1 MQCPLCQADNPP
13 SADHCTKC
21 STPLPLADMTMPPHG
36 ETLGGTLGGTMG
48 GGTQAWSVAVTPRP
62 SSEAAAKGQLEPGFI
77 LAERFEILALLG
89 QGGMGAVYK
98 ARDNELER
106 LVAIKLIRPELASHP
121 EILRRFKQELILAR
135 EVTHRNVIRIFDLGQ
150 AQGIKFITME
160 FVEGRD
166 LRGIIHENGK
176 LTVDEAVPI
185 ILQIAAA
192 LDAAHT
198 AGVVHRDLKPQNV
211 MSDKDGRVY
220 VMDFGIARSLE
231 SQGMTQTG
239 ALMGTPEY
247 MSPEQAKGEKVDARS
262 DLFALG
268 IIFYEALTGISPFKA
283 ETAMA
288 MMFKRTQEKATP
300 LVQLDIGVPGVI
312 SDIVAKCLEI
322 KPAERYQT
330 AREVINDLEAFTGGA
345 QRGTIIAPSRR
356 ISDTPAYQKW
366 LVIGGIVVVLGAGGW
381 FIHDRVVLRPGG
393 SSAGPVQPISLA
405 ILPFRNTSNDASI
418 DWVGSSVANILST
431 DVGQS
436 SQLHTVSSD
445 RLFQILKDLH
455 LPANTDF
462 DPDTLRRIAENSN
475 ADILVY
481 GRYAKYGD
489 QIRIDGTLQ
498 DRKHDRTVPLR
509 IDVPSEKDF
518 PKTMD
523 QFADLIRTNLSM
535 SSDVLKE
542 LKASSFQPTS
552 ESVAA
557 LREYNQSLQL
567 IREGKNLDAIK
578 GFQGAIKEDPQ
589 FALAFSRLAEIDLE
603 LGYDSDAERNS
614 RRAMELSDQL
624 PKAEKYL
631 IQANHWRVMKDPKKA
646 IEAYENLA
654 KTFPQ
659 DSDVLYSLGS
669 LYVDQGDYVKAQKAF
684 QDILKS
690 DPKNIK
696 ALWQLGTVA
705 FLQDNPQGALTPLNQ
720 GLSYAVEYDNQEQ
733 KALILQALGISYR
746 HMNKPDE
753 AMKNFDDSMA
763 ISRKLGL
770 KRLLANS
777 LSETAQI
784 QIATGKPD
792 AAMASYNQALQIL
805 KEIGIKKDYGDILI
819 NRGVLYENRGDLDKA
834 LQDYK
839 DALQIERDANDENY
853 MAVCL
858 SNIGYVYFAKGDTDN
873 SLIYYQQSL
882 ALREKLNQP
891 VYLTET
897 LSSLGDVYSSMG
909 DYDKALEVLL
919 RAQDVSRKANDAR
932 AAAGVS
938 MLVGNVLTYEGR
950 VGAAASAMQ
959 DSVNGYRSANIQN
972 IDMVEALNALARAFA
987 LAGRASESGK
997 PLDEA
1002 RNLAKDIK
1010 SDSVNSEL
1018 FNTQGDVAYYG
1029 GDWKSARGLYEQ
1041 AASAAARVKDRDK
1054 GTIARLNL
1062 ARTSI
1067 AEGKPSVADL
1077 KAAIQ
1082 QAESARLTYYAM
1094 RGSVDL
1100 AEATIK
1106 TKEYVQARQMLENDL
1121 TRSEKLGARIE
1132 TARIHFLMGE
1142 AIRLGGDPRGATTQY
1157 GQVMRA
1163 LDDLKKEAGSEHL
1176 LERADL
1182 KAIYAEAS
1190 KQFSSGGA

>member
-21 STPLPLADMTMPPHG
+21 STPLPLADVTMPPPG
-36 ETLGGTLGGTMG
+36 ETLGGTLGGTM

-62 SSEAAAKGQLEPGFI
+62 SSEAAAKGQLEAGFL

-98 ARDNELER
+98 ARDTELER

-166 LRGIIHENGK
+166 LRGLIHEKGK

-268 IIFYEALTGISPFKA
+268 IIFYECLTGVSPFKA

-300 LVQLDIGVPGVI
+300 LVQLEPSTPGVI

-322 KPAERYQT
+322 KPTERYQT
-330 AREVINDLEAFTGGA
+330 AREVINDLEAYTGGA

-356 ISDTPAYQKW
+356 IKDTPAYQKW
-366 LVIGGIVVVLGAGGW
+366 VVIGGIVVVLAAGGW

-393 SSAGPVQPISLA
+393 SSAGPIQPVSLA
-405 ILPFRNTSNDASI
+405 ILPFRNTSNDPSI
-418 DWVGSSVANILST
+418 DWVGNSVANILST

-436 SQLHTVSSD
+436 AYLHTVSSD

-455 LPANTDF
+455 IPANADF

-481 GRYAKYGD
+481 GRYAKFGD

-498 DRKHDRTVPLR
+498 DRKHDRSVPLH
-509 IDVPSEKDF
+509 IEVPSEKDF
-518 PKTMD
+518 PKSMD
-523 QFADLIRTNLSM
+523 QFAEMVRGNLSV

-557 LREYNQSLQL
+557 LRDYNQSLQL
-567 IREGKNLDAIK
+567 TREGKNLDAIK
-578 GFQGAIKEDPQ
+578 GLQGAIKEDPQ

-603 LGYDSDAERNS
+603 LGYDADAERNS

-659 DSDVLYSLGS
+659 DTDVLYALGS
-669 LYVDQGDYVKAQKAF
+669 LYVDQGDYAKAQTAF

-690 DPKNIK
+690 DPKNIR

-720 GLSYAVEYDNQEQ
+720 GLSYAVQYDNQEQ

-746 HMNKPDE
+746 HMNKPEE
-753 AMKNFDDSMA
+753 ALKNFQDSME

-784 QIATGKPD
+784 QITMGKPD

-805 KEIGIKKDYGDILI
+805 KDIGIKKDYGDILI
-819 NRGVLYENRGDLDKA
+819 NRGVLYESRSDLDKA

-858 SNIGYVYFAKGDTDN
+858 SNIGYVYFAKGDLDN

-891 VYLTET
+891 VYLSET
-897 LSSLGDVYSSMG
+897 LSALGDVYTSMG
-909 DYDKALEVLL
+909 DYDKALQVLL

-938 MLVGNVLTYEGR
+938 VLVGNVLNYEGR
-950 VGAAASAMQ
+950 FGAAVSAMQ
-959 DSVNGYRSANIQN
+959 DSVNGYRSANNQS
-972 IDMVEALNALARAFA
+972 IDMVDALNGLGGAFA
-987 LAGRASESGK
+987 LAGRPAESAK

-1002 RNLAKDIK
+1002 RNLAKDLK
-1010 SDSVNSEL
+1010 SDSANSEL
-1018 FNTQGDVAYYG
+1018 SNTQGDVAYYS
-1029 GDWKSARGLYEQ
+1029 GDFKAARGFYEQ
-1041 AASAAARVKDRDK
+1041 AAAAAAHGKDRDK
-1054 GTIARLNL
+1054 AAIARLNL
-1062 ARTSI
+1062 GRVSV
-1067 AEGKPSVADL
+1067 AEGKPAAADL
-1077 KAAIQ
+1077 KAAVQ
-1082 QAESARLTYYAM
+1082 QADSQHLTYYAL

-1106 TKEYVQARQMLENDL
+1106 SKEYAQARQMLENDQ
-1121 TRSEKLGARIE
+1121 TRSEKLGTRIE
-1132 TARIHFLMGE
+1132 TARIHFLLGE
-1142 AIRLGGDPRGATTQY
+1142 AIRLGGDPRAATGQY
-1157 GQVMRA
+1157 GQAMRA
-1163 LDDLKKEAGSEHL
+1163 LDDLKKEAGAEHL
-1176 LERADL
+1176 LDRADL

>member
-1 MQCPLCQADNPP
+1 
-13 SADHCTKC
+13 
-21 STPLPLADMTMPPHG
+21 MPPHG
-36 ETLGGTLGGTMG
+36 ETLGGTMGGTM

-62 SSEAAAKGQLEPGFI
+62 SSEAAAKGQLEAGFL

-166 LRGIIHENGK
+166 LRGLIHENGK

-300 LVQLDIGVPGVI
+300 LVQLDLGVPGVI

-356 ISDTPAYQKW
+356 ISDTPSYQKW

-393 SSAGPVQPISLA
+393 SSAGPVQPVSLA
-405 ILPFRNTSNDASI
+405 ILPFRNSSNDPSI
-418 DWVGSSVANILST
+418 DWVGSSLANILST

-436 SQLHTVSSD
+436 AQLHTVSSD

-455 LPANTDF
+455 LSANADF

-518 PKTMD
+518 PKKMD
-523 QFADLIRTNLSM
+523 EFAELIRTNLSM

-578 GFQGAIKEDPQ
+578 GLQGAIKEDPQ

-659 DSDVLYSLGS
+659 DSEVLYALGS
-669 LYVDQGDYVKAQKAF
+669 QYVDQGDYAKAQTEF

-705 FLQDNPQGALTPLNQ
+705 FLQDNPQGALVPLNQ
-720 GLSYAVEYDNQEQ
+720 GLGFAVQYDNEEQ
-733 KALILQALGISYR
+733 KALILQALGVTYR

-753 AMKNFDDSMA
+753 AMKNIEESMA

-784 QIATGKPD
+784 QIAMAKPD

-805 KEIGIKKDYGDILI
+805 KEIGIKKDYGDILL

-853 MAVCL
+853 MALCL
-858 SNIGYVYFAKGDTDN
+858 SNIGYIYFAKGDTDN

-897 LSSLGDVYSSMG
+897 LSSLGDVYTSMG
-909 DYDKALEVLL
+909 DYDKALQMLL
-919 RAQDVSRKANDAR
+919 RAQDISRKANDAR
-932 AAAGVS
+932 TAAVVS

-950 VGAAASAMQ
+950 VGAAVNAMQ
-959 DSVNGYRSANIQN
+959 ESVNGYRTANNQSIE
-972 IDMVEALNALARAFA
+972 IVDALNGLAGSLA
-987 LAGRASESGK
+987 LAGRPSESGK

-1010 SDSVNSEL
+1010 SDSANAEL
-1018 FNTQGDVAYYG
+1018 FNTQGDVAYYS
-1029 GDWKSARGLYEQ
+1029 GDWKAARGFYEQ
-1041 AASAAARVKDRDK
+1041 AASAAGRAKDRDK

-1062 ARTSI
+1062 GRVSV
-1067 AEGKPSVADL
+1067 AEGKSAASDL
-1077 KAAIQ
+1077 KAAVQ
-1082 QAESARLTYYAM
+1082 QADSAHLTYYAM

-1106 TKEYVQARQMLENDL
+1106 AKDYAQARQMLENDL
-1121 TRSEKLGARIE
+1121 TRSERLGARIE
-1132 TARIHFLMGE
+1132 TARIHFLLGE
-1142 AIRLGGDPRGATTQY
+1142 AIRLGGDPRGATSQY
-1157 GQVMRA
+1157 GQAMRA

-1182 KAIYAEAS
+1182 KAIYGEAS

>member
-21 STPLPLADMTMPPHG
+21 STPLPLADVTMPPHG
-36 ETLGGTLGGTMG
+36 ETLGGTLGGTM

-62 SSEAAAKGQLEPGFI
+62 SSEAAAKGQLEPGFL

-98 ARDNELER
+98 ARDTELER

-166 LRGIIHENGK
+166 LRGLIHEKGK

-185 ILQIAAA
+185 ILQISAA

-300 LVQLDIGVPGVI
+300 LVQLDLGVPGVI

-322 KPAERYQT
+322 KPADRYQT

-381 FIHDRVVLRPGG
+381 FIHDRVVIRPGG
-393 SSAGPVQPISLA
+393 SSAGPVQPVSLA
-405 ILPFRNTSNDASI
+405 ILPFKNTSNDPSI
-418 DWVGSSVANILST
+418 DWVGNSVANILST

-436 SQLHTVSSD
+436 AYLHTVSSD

-455 LPANTDF
+455 IPANADL
-462 DPDTLRRIAENSN
+462 DPDMLRRIAENSN
-475 ADILVY
+475 ADILVW
-481 GRYAKYGD
+481 GRYAKFGD

-523 QFADLIRTNLSM
+523 QFAELVRSNLSV

-557 LREYNQSLQL
+557 LRDYNQSLQL
-567 IREGKNLDAIK
+567 IREGKNLDAVK
-578 GFQGAIKEDPQ
+578 GLQGAIKEDPQ

-659 DSDVLYSLGS
+659 DTDVMYALGS
-669 LYVDQGDYVKAQKAF
+669 LYLDQGDYAKAQSAF
-684 QDILKS
+684 QDILKA

-720 GLSYAVEYDNQEQ
+720 GLSYAVQYDNQEQ

-746 HMNKPDE
+746 QMNKPEE
-753 AMKNFDDSMA
+753 AMKNFQDSME

-777 LSETAQI
+777 LSEVAQV
-784 QIATGKPD
+784 QITMGK
-792 AAMASYNQALQIL
+792 AEVAMASYNQALQIL

-819 NRGVLYENRGDLDKA
+819 NRGVLYESRGDLDKA

-853 MAVCL
+853 MGVCL
-858 SNIGYVYFAKGDTDN
+858 ANIGYIYFAKGDLDN

-882 ALREKLNQP
+882 ALRQKLNQP
-891 VYLTET
+891 VILSDT
-897 LSSLGDVYSSMG
+897 LSALGDVYTSMG
-909 DYDKALEVLL
+909 DYDKALQVLL
-919 RAQDVSRKANDAR
+919 QAQDVSRKANNAR
-932 AAAGVS
+932 AAAGVTV
-938 MLVGNVLTYEGR
+938 LVGNVLNYEGR
-950 VGAAASAMQ
+950 VGAAVSAMQ
-959 DSVNGYRSANIQN
+959 DSVNGYRSANNQS
-972 IDMVEALNALARAFA
+972 IDMVEALNGLAGSLA
-987 LAGRASESGK
+987 LAGRSGESGK

-1002 RNLAKDIK
+1002 RNMAKDLK
-1010 SDSVNSEL
+1010 NDSANSEL
-1018 FNTQGDVAYYG
+1018 LNTQGDIAYYG
-1029 GDWKSARGLYEQ
+1029 GDLKAARGFYEQ
-1041 AASAAARVKDRDK
+1041 AATAAARAKDRDK
-1054 GTIARLNL
+1054 ATLARLNL
-1062 ARTSI
+1062 ARVTV
-1067 AEGKPSVADL
+1067 AEGKPAASDL

-1082 QAESARLTYYAM
+1082 QADSQHLTYYAL

-1106 TKEYVQARQMLENDL
+1106 SKDYAQARQMLENDQ
-1121 TRSEKLGARIE
+1121 TRSEKLGTRIE
-1132 TARIHFLMGE
+1132 TARIHFLLGE
-1142 AIRLGGDPRGATTQY
+1142 AIRLGGDPRAATSQY
-1157 GQVMRA
+1157 GQAMRA

-1176 LERADL
+1176 LDRADL

>member
-21 STPLPLADMTMPPHG
+21 STPLPLADMTMPPPG
-36 ETLGGTLGGTMG
+36 ETLGGTLGGTM

-62 SSEAAAKGQLEPGFI
+62 SSEAAAKGQLEPGFL

-98 ARDNELER
+98 ARDTELER

-166 LRGIIHENGK
+166 LRGLIHEKGK

-300 LVQLDIGVPGVI
+300 LVQLDLGVPGVI

-366 LVIGGIVVVLGAGGW
+366 LVIGGIVVVLAAGGY
-381 FIHDRVVLRPGG
+381 FIHDRVVIRPGG
-393 SSAGPVQPISLA
+393 SSAEPVQTVSLA
-405 ILPFRNTSNDASI
+405 ILPFRNTSNDPSI
-418 DWVGSSVANILST
+418 DWVGNSVANILST

-436 SQLHTVSSD
+436 AHLHTVSSD
-445 RLFQILKDLH
+445 RVFQILKDLH
-455 LPANTDF
+455 IPANANF
-462 DPDTLRRIAENSN
+462 DSDTVRRIAENSN
-475 ADILVY
+475 ADILVW
-481 GRYAKYGD
+481 GRYAKFGD

-523 QFADLIRTNLSM
+523 QFAELVRTNLSV

-557 LREYNQSLQL
+557 LRDYNQSLQL

-578 GFQGAIKEDPQ
+578 GLQGAIKEDPQ

-603 LGYDSDAERNS
+603 LGYDADAERNS

-659 DSDVLYSLGS
+659 DTDVMYALGGLYE
-669 LYVDQGDYVKAQKAF
+669 DQGDYAKAQEQF
-684 QDILKS
+684 QNILKS
-690 DPKNIK
+690 DPNNIK

-705 FLQDNPQGALTPLNQ
+705 FQQDNPQAALKPLNE
-720 GLSYAVEYDNQEQ
+720 GLSQAVQYDNQEQ
-733 KALILQALGISYR
+733 KALILQALGICYR
-746 HMNKPDE
+746 QLNKPDQ
-753 AMKNFDDSMA
+753 AMKSFQDSMD

-777 LSETAQI
+777 FSEMAQI
-784 QIATGKPD
+784 QITMGKPD
-792 AAMASYNQALQIL
+792 VAMTSYNQALQLL

-819 NRGVLYENRGDLDKA
+819 NRGVLYESRGDLDKA

-853 MAVCL
+853 MGVCL
-858 SNIGYVYFAKGDTDN
+858 ANIGYIYFAKGDLDN

-882 ALREKLNQP
+882 ALRQKLNQP
-891 VYLTET
+891 VILTDT
-897 LSSLGDVYSSMG
+897 LSALGDVYTSMG
-909 DYDKALEVLL
+909 DYDKALQVLL
-919 RAQDVSRKANDAR
+919 QAQDVSRKANNAR
-932 AAAGVS
+932 AAAGVTV
-938 MLVGNVLTYEGR
+938 LVGNVLNYEGR
-950 VGAAASAMQ
+950 VGAALSAMQ
-959 DSVNGYRSANIQN
+959 DSVSGYRSANNQS
-972 IDMVEALNALARAFA
+972 IDMVEALNGLAGAFA
-987 LAGRASESGK
+987 FAGRPGESSK
-997 PLDEA
+997 PLEEA
-1002 RNLAKDIK
+1002 RNLAKDLK
-1010 SDSVNSEL
+1010 NDSANSEL
-1018 FNTQGDVAYYG
+1018 LNTQGDVAYYG
-1029 GDWKSARGLYEQ
+1029 GDWKAARGFYEQ
-1041 AASAAARVKDRDK
+1041 AAGAAARAKDHDK
-1054 GTIARLNL
+1054 ATIARLNL
-1062 ARTSI
+1062 ARVSV
-1067 AEGKPSVADL
+1067 AEGKSVASDL
-1077 KAAIQ
+1077 KAAVQ
-1082 QAESARLTYYAM
+1082 QADSQHLTYYAM

-1106 TKEYVQARQMLENDL
+1106 SKDYAQARQMLENDQ

-1132 TARIHFLMGE
+1132 TARIHFLLGE
-1142 AIRLGGDPRGATTQY
+1142 AMRLGGDPRAATSQY
-1157 GQVMRA
+1157 GQAMRA
-1163 LDDLKKEAGSEHL
+1163 LDDLKKEAGAEHL

-1182 KAIYAEAS
+1182 KAIYGEAS

>member
-21 STPLPLADMTMPPHG
+21 STPLPLADTTMPPHG
-36 ETLGGTLGGTMG
+36 ETLGGTMGGTM

-62 SSEAAAKGQLEPGFI
+62 SSEAAAKGQLEAGFL

-166 LRGIIHENGK
+166 LRGLIHENGK

-300 LVQLDIGVPGVI
+300 LVQLDLGVPGVI

-356 ISDTPAYQKW
+356 ISDTPSYQKW

-393 SSAGPVQPISLA
+393 SSAGPVQPVSLA
-405 ILPFRNTSNDASI
+405 ILPFRNSSNDPSI
-418 DWVGSSVANILST
+418 DWVGSSLANILST

-436 SQLHTVSSD
+436 AQLHTVSSD

-455 LPANTDF
+455 LSANADF

-518 PKTMD
+518 PKKMD
-523 QFADLIRTNLSM
+523 EFAELIRTNLSM

-578 GFQGAIKEDPQ
+578 GLQGAIKEDPQ

-659 DSDVLYSLGS
+659 DSEVLYALGS
-669 LYVDQGDYVKAQKAF
+669 QYVDQGDYAKAQTEF

-705 FLQDNPQGALTPLNQ
+705 FLQDNPQGALVPLNQ
-720 GLSYAVEYDNQEQ
+720 GLGFAVQYDNQEQ
-733 KALILQALGISYR
+733 KALILQALGVTYR

-753 AMKNFDDSMA
+753 AMKNIEESMA

-784 QIATGKPD
+784 QIAMAKPD

-805 KEIGIKKDYGDILI
+805 KEIGIKKDYGDILL

-853 MAVCL
+853 MALCL
-858 SNIGYVYFAKGDTDN
+858 SNIGYIYFAKGDTDN

-897 LSSLGDVYSSMG
+897 LSSLGDVYTSMG
-909 DYDKALEVLL
+909 DYDKALQMLL
-919 RAQDVSRKANDAR
+919 RAQDISRKANDPR
-932 AAAGVS
+932 TAAVVS

-950 VGAAASAMQ
+950 VGAAVNAMQ
-959 DSVNGYRSANIQN
+959 ESVNGYRTANNQSIE
-972 IDMVEALNALARAFA
+972 IVDALNGLAGSLA
-987 LAGRASESGK
+987 LAGRPSESGK

-1010 SDSVNSEL
+1010 SDSANAEL
-1018 FNTQGDVAYYG
+1018 FNTQGDVAYYS
-1029 GDWKSARGLYEQ
+1029 GDWKAARGFYEQ
-1041 AASAAARVKDRDK
+1041 AASAAGRAKDRDK

-1062 ARTSI
+1062 GRVSV
-1067 AEGKPSVADL
+1067 AEGKSAASDL
-1077 KAAIQ
+1077 KAAVQ
-1082 QAESARLTYYAM
+1082 QADSAHLTYYAM

-1106 TKEYVQARQMLENDL
+1106 AKDYAQARQMLENDL
-1121 TRSEKLGARIE
+1121 TRSERLGARIE
-1132 TARIHFLMGE
+1132 TARIHFLLGE
-1142 AIRLGGDPRGATTQY
+1142 AIRLGGDPRAATSQY
-1157 GQVMRA
+1157 GQAMRS

-1182 KAIYAEAS
+1182 KAIYGEAS

>member
-1 MQCPLCQADNPP
+1 
-13 SADHCTKC
+13 
-21 STPLPLADMTMPPHG
+21 MPPHG
-36 ETLGGTLGGTMG
+36 ETLGGTMGGTM

-62 SSEAAAKGQLEPGFI
+62 SSEAAAKGQLEAGFL

-166 LRGIIHENGK
+166 LRGLIHENGK

-300 LVQLDIGVPGVI
+300 LVQLDLGVPGVI

-356 ISDTPAYQKW
+356 ISDTPSYQKW

-393 SSAGPVQPISLA
+393 SSAGPVQPVSLA
-405 ILPFRNTSNDASI
+405 ILPFRNSSNDPSI
-418 DWVGSSVANILST
+418 DWVGSSLANILST

-436 SQLHTVSSD
+436 AQLHTVSSD

-455 LPANTDF
+455 LSANADF

-518 PKTMD
+518 PKKMD
-523 QFADLIRTNLSM
+523 EFAELIRTNLSM

-578 GFQGAIKEDPQ
+578 GLQGAIKEDPQ

-659 DSDVLYSLGS
+659 DSEVLYALGS
-669 LYVDQGDYVKAQKAF
+669 QYVDQGDYAKAQTEF

-705 FLQDNPQGALTPLNQ
+705 FLQDNPQGALVPLNQ
-720 GLSYAVEYDNQEQ
+720 GLGFAVQYDNQEQ
-733 KALILQALGISYR
+733 KALILQALGVTYR

-753 AMKNFDDSMA
+753 AMKNIEESMA

-784 QIATGKPD
+784 QIAMAKPD

-805 KEIGIKKDYGDILI
+805 KEIGIKKDYGDILL

-853 MAVCL
+853 MALCL
-858 SNIGYVYFAKGDTDN
+858 SNIGYIYFAKGDTDN

-897 LSSLGDVYSSMG
+897 LSSLGDVYTSMG
-909 DYDKALEVLL
+909 DYDKALQMLL
-919 RAQDVSRKANDAR
+919 RAQDISRKANDAR
-932 AAAGVS
+932 TAAVVS

-950 VGAAASAMQ
+950 VGAAVNAMQ
-959 DSVNGYRSANIQN
+959 ESVNGYRTANNQSIE
-972 IDMVEALNALARAFA
+972 IVDALNGLAGSLA
-987 LAGRASESGK
+987 LAGRPSESGK

-1010 SDSVNSEL
+1010 SDSANAEL
-1018 FNTQGDVAYYG
+1018 FNTQGDVAYYS
-1029 GDWKSARGLYEQ
+1029 GDWKAARGFYEQ
-1041 AASAAARVKDRDK
+1041 AASAAGRAKDRDK

-1062 ARTSI
+1062 GRVSV
-1067 AEGKPSVADL
+1067 AEGKSAASDL
-1077 KAAIQ
+1077 KAAVQ
-1082 QAESARLTYYAM
+1082 QADSAHLTYYAM

-1106 TKEYVQARQMLENDL
+1106 AKDYAQARQMLENDL
-1121 TRSEKLGARIE
+1121 TRSERLGARIE
-1132 TARIHFLMGE
+1132 TARIHFLLGE
-1142 AIRLGGDPRGATTQY
+1142 AIRLGGDPRGATSQY
-1157 GQVMRA
+1157 GQAMRA

-1182 KAIYAEAS
+1182 KAIYGEAS

>member
-21 STPLPLADMTMPPHG
+21 STPLPLADMTMPPPG
-36 ETLGGTLGGTMG
+36 ETLGGTLGGTM

-62 SSEAAAKGQLEPGFI
+62 SSEAAAKGQLEAGFL
-77 LAERFEILALLG
+77 LAERFEIIALLG

-98 ARDNELER
+98 ARDTELER

-166 LRGIIHENGK
+166 LRGLIHEKGK

-268 IIFYEALTGISPFKA
+268 IIFYECLTGISPFKA

-300 LVQLDIGVPGVI
+300 LVQLDLGIPGVI

-366 LVIGGIVVVLGAGGW
+366 LVIGGIVVALGAGGY

-393 SSAGPVQPISLA
+393 SSAAPLQPISLA
-405 ILPFRNTSNDASI
+405 ILPFRNTSNDPSI
-418 DWVGSSVANILST
+418 DWVGNSVANILST

-436 SQLHTVSSD
+436 AYLHTVSSD
-445 RLFQILKDLH
+445 RVFQILKDLH
-455 LPANTDF
+455 IPANADF
-462 DPDTLRRIAENSN
+462 DPDTVRRIAENSN
-475 ADILVY
+475 ADILVW
-481 GRYAKYGD
+481 GRYAKFGD

-509 IDVPSEKDF
+509 VDVPSEKDF

-523 QFADLIRTNLSM
+523 QFAELVRTNLSV
-535 SSDVLKE
+535 SSDVLKD

-557 LREYNQSLQL
+557 LRDYNQSLQL

-578 GFQGAIKEDPQ
+578 GLQGAIKEDPQ

-603 LGYDSDAERNS
+603 LGYDADAERNS

-659 DSDVLYSLGS
+659 DTDVMYALGS
-669 LYVDQGDYVKAQKAF
+669 LYLDQGDYAKAQTAF

-720 GLSYAVEYDNQEQ
+720 GLSYAVQYDNQEQ

-746 HMNKPDE
+746 QMNKPEE
-753 AMKNFDDSMA
+753 AMKNFQDSME

-777 LSETAQI
+777 FSEVAQI
-784 QIATGKPD
+784 QITMGKPD
-792 AAMASYNQALQIL
+792 VAMTSYNQALQIL

-819 NRGVLYENRGDLDKA
+819 NRGVLYESRGDLDKA

-853 MAVCL
+853 MGVCL
-858 SNIGYVYFAKGDTDN
+858 ANIGYIYFAKGDLDN

-882 ALREKLNQP
+882 ALRQKLNQP
-891 VYLTET
+891 VILSDT
-897 LSSLGDVYSSMG
+897 LSALGDVYTSMG
-909 DYDKALEVLL
+909 DYDKALQVLL
-919 RAQDVSRKANDAR
+919 QAQDVSRKANNAR
-932 AAAGVS
+932 AAAGVTV
-938 MLVGNVLTYEGR
+938 LVGNVLNYEGR
-950 VGAAASAMQ
+950 VGAALSAMQ
-959 DSVNGYRSANIQN
+959 DSVNGYRSANNQS
-972 IDMVEALNALARAFA
+972 IDMVEALNGLAGAFA
-987 LAGRASESGK
+987 LAGRPGESGK

-1002 RNLAKDIK
+1002 RNLVKDLK
-1010 SDSVNSEL
+1010 NDSANSEL
-1018 FNTQGDVAYYG
+1018 LNTQGDVAYYG
-1029 GDWKSARGLYEQ
+1029 GDWKAARGFYEQ
-1041 AASAAARVKDRDK
+1041 AASAAARAKDHDK
-1054 GTIARLNL
+1054 ATIARLNL
-1062 ARTSI
+1062 ARVSV
-1067 AEGKPSVADL
+1067 AEGKPAAADL
-1077 KAAIQ
+1077 KAAVQ
-1082 QAESARLTYYAM
+1082 QADSQHLTYYAM
-1094 RGSVDL
+1094 RGAVDL

-1106 TKEYVQARQMLENDL
+1106 SKDYTQARQMLENDQ
-1121 TRSEKLGARIE
+1121 TRSEKLGTRIE
-1132 TARIHFLMGE
+1132 TARIHFLLGE
-1142 AIRLGGDPRGATTQY
+1142 AIRLGGDARAATSQY
-1157 GQVMRA
+1157 GQAMRA
-1163 LDDLKKEAGSEHL
+1163 LDDLKKEAGAEHL
-1176 LERADL
+1176 LDRADL
-1182 KAIYAEAS
+1182 KAIYGEAS

>member
-21 STPLPLADMTMPPHG
+21 STPLPLADMTMPPPG
-36 ETLGGTLGGTMG
+36 ETLGGTLGGTM

-62 SSEAAAKGQLEPGFI
+62 SSEAAAKGQLEAGFL
-77 LAERFEILALLG
+77 LAERFEIVSLLG

-98 ARDNELER
+98 ARDTELER

-166 LRGIIHENGK
+166 LRGLIHEKGK

-185 ILQIAAA
+185 ILQISAA

-300 LVQLDIGVPGVI
+300 LVQLDLGVPGVI

-381 FIHDRVVLRPGG
+381 FIHDRVALRPSG
-393 SSAGPVQPISLA
+393 SSAGPVQPVSLA
-405 ILPFRNTSNDASI
+405 ILPFRNTSNDPSI
-418 DWVGSSVANILST
+418 DWVGNSVANILST

-436 SQLHTVSSD
+436 AYLHTVSSD
-445 RLFQILKDLH
+445 RVFQILKDLH
-455 LPANTDF
+455 IPANADF
-462 DPDTLRRIAENSN
+462 DPDTVRRIAENSN
-475 ADILVY
+475 ADILVW
-481 GRYAKYGD
+481 GRYAKFGD

-523 QFADLIRTNLSM
+523 QFAELVRSNLSV

-557 LREYNQSLQL
+557 LRDYNQSLQL

-578 GFQGAIKEDPQ
+578 GLQGAIKEDPQ

-614 RRAMELSDQL
+614 RRAVELSDQL

-654 KTFPQ
+654 KSFPQ
-659 DSDVLYSLGS
+659 DADVLYALGS
-669 LYVDQGDYVKAQKAF
+669 LYVDQGDYAKAQTAF
-684 QDILKS
+684 QDILKT

-705 FLQDNPQGALTPLNQ
+705 FLQDNPQGALTSLNQ
-720 GLSYAVEYDNQEQ
+720 GLSYAVQYDNQEQ

-746 HMNKPDE
+746 HMNKPEE
-753 AMKNFDDSMA
+753 AMKNFQDSME

-784 QIATGKPD
+784 QITMGKPD
-792 AAMASYNQALQIL
+792 AAMASYNQGLQIL

-819 NRGVLYENRGDLDKA
+819 NRGVLYESRGELDKA

-858 SNIGYVYFAKGDTDN
+858 SNIGYVYFAKGDLDN

-897 LSSLGDVYSSMG
+897 LSALGDVYSSMG
-909 DYDKALEVLL
+909 DYDKALQVLL

-938 MLVGNVLTYEGR
+938 VLVGNVLNYEGR
-950 VGAAASAMQ
+950 VGAAISAMQ
-959 DSVNGYRSANIQN
+959 DSVNGYRSANNQS
-972 IDMVEALNALARAFA
+972 IDMVDALNGLGGAFA
-987 LAGRASESGK
+987 LAGRPAESGK

-1002 RNLAKDIK
+1002 RNLAKDLK
-1010 SDSVNSEL
+1010 SDAANSEL
-1018 FNTQGDVAYYG
+1018 LNTQGDVAFYS
-1029 GDWKSARGLYEQ
+1029 GDLKAARGFYEQ
-1041 AASAAARVKDRDK
+1041 AAGAAARAKDRDK
-1054 GTIARLNL
+1054 ATIARLNL
-1062 ARTSI
+1062 GRVSV
-1067 AEGKPSVADL
+1067 AEGKPAAPDL

-1082 QAESARLTYYAM
+1082 QADSQHLTYYAL

-1100 AEATIK
+1100 ADATIK
-1106 TKEYVQARQMLENDL
+1106 SKDYAQARQLLENDQ
-1121 TRSEKLGARIE
+1121 TRSEKLGTRIE
-1132 TARIHFLMGE
+1132 TARIHFLLGE
-1142 AIRLGGDPRGATTQY
+1142 VTRLGGDPRAATGQY
-1157 GQVMRA
+1157 GQAMRS
-1163 LDDLKKEAGSEHL
+1163 LDDLKKEAGAEHL
-1176 LERADL
+1176 LDRADL

-1190 KQFSSGGA
+1190 KQFSFGGA

>member
-21 STPLPLADMTMPPHG
+21 STPLPLADMTLPPPSD
-36 ETLGGTLGGTMG
+36 TLGGTMG
-48 GGTQAWSVAVTPRP
+48 GTMGGTQAWSVAVTPRP
-62 SSEAAAKGQLEPGFI
+62 SSEAAAKGQLEPGFL

-166 LRGIIHENGK
+166 LRGLIHEKVK

-300 LVQLDIGVPGVI
+300 LVQLDLGIPGVI

-322 KPAERYQT
+322 KPTERYQT
-330 AREVINDLEAFTGGA
+330 AREVINDLEAYTGGA

-356 ISDTPAYQKW
+356 ISHAPPYQKW
-366 LVIGGIVVVLGAGGW
+366 LVIGGIVVVLAAGGY

-393 SSAGPVQPISLA
+393 SSAGLIQPVSLA
-405 ILPFRNTSNDASI
+405 ILPFRNTSGDPSI

-436 SQLHTVSSD
+436 AHLHTVSSD

-455 LPANTDF
+455 ISSNAEF

-475 ADILVY
+475 ADILVW

-523 QFADLIRTNLSM
+523 QFAELIRTNLSV

-557 LREYNQSLQL
+557 LRDYNQSLQL

-578 GFQGAIKEDPQ
+578 GLQGAIKEDPQ

-603 LGYDSDAERNS
+603 LGYDADAERNS

-624 PKAEKYL
+624 PKAEKYF

-659 DSDVLYSLGS
+659 DSDIEYALGS
-669 LYVDQGDYVKAQKAF
+669 LYVDQGDYAKARTEF
-684 QDILKS
+684 QNILKS

-705 FLQDNPQGALTPLNQ
+705 FLQDDPQGALTPLNNA
-720 GLSYAVEYDNQEQ
+720 LSLAVQYDNQEQ
-733 KALILQALGISYR
+733 KALLLHSLGISYR
-746 HMNKPDE
+746 GMNKPED
-753 AMKNFDDSMA
+753 AMKNFQDSME

-777 LSETAQI
+777 LSESAQV
-784 QIATGKPD
+784 QITMGKPD
-792 AAMASYNQALQIL
+792 VAMANYNQALQIL
-805 KEIGIKKDYGDILI
+805 KEIGLKKEYGDILI
-819 NRGVLYENRGDLDKA
+819 NRGVLYESRGDLDKA

-858 SNIGYVYFAKGDTDN
+858 SNIGYIYFAKGDTDN

-882 ALREKLNQP
+882 ALRQKQNQP
-891 VYLTET
+891 IYLSET
-897 LSSLGDVYSSMG
+897 LSALGDVYTSMG
-909 DYDKALEVLL
+909 DYDKALQVLL
-919 RAQDVSRKANDAR
+919 QAQEVSRKANNAR

-938 MLVGNVLTYEGR
+938 VLIGNVLTYEGR
-950 VGAAASAMQ
+950 VGGAVSAMQ
-959 DSVNGYRSANIQN
+959 DSVNGYRSANNQS
-972 IDMVEALNALARAFA
+972 IDMVEALNGLAGAFA
-987 LAGRASESGK
+987 LAGRPGESGK

-1002 RNLAKDIK
+1002 RNMAKDLK
-1010 SDSVNSEL
+1010 SDVVNSEL
-1018 FNTQGDVAYYG
+1018 LNTQGDVAYYG
-1029 GDWKSARGLYEQ
+1029 GDWKAARGYYEQ
-1041 AASAAARVKDRDK
+1041 AASAAARAKDRDK
-1054 GTIARLNL
+1054 AAIARLNL
-1062 ARTSI
+1062 GRVSI
-1067 AEGKPSVADL
+1067 AEGKPAAVDL

-1082 QAESARLTYYAM
+1082 QADSQHLTYYAM

-1100 AEATIK
+1100 SEATIRS
-1106 TKEYVQARQMLENDL
+1106 KEYVPARKMLEDDL

-1142 AIRLGGDPRGATTQY
+1142 AIRLGGDPRAATSQY
-1157 GQVMRA
+1157 GQAMRA
-1163 LDDLKKEAGSEHL
+1163 FDDLKKEAGAEHL
-1176 LERADL
+1176 LDRADL

>member
-1 MQCPLCQADNPP
+1 
-13 SADHCTKC
+13 
-21 STPLPLADMTMPPHG
+21 MTMPPPGG
-36 ETLGGTLGGTMG
+36 ETLGGTMGGTM

-62 SSEAAAKGQLEPGFI
+62 SSEAAAKGQLEAGFM
-77 LAERFEILALLG
+77 LAERFEIVSLLG

-98 ARDNELER
+98 ARDTELER

-166 LRGIIHENGK
+166 LRGLIHEKGK

-300 LVQLDIGVPGVI
+300 LVQLDLGIPGVI

-356 ISDTPAYQKW
+356 ISHAPPYQKW
-366 LVIGGIVVVLGAGGW
+366 FVIGGIVVVLAAAGY

-393 SSAGPVQPISLA
+393 SSAEPVQSVSLA
-405 ILPFRNTSNDASI
+405 ILPFRNTSNDPSV
-418 DWVGSSVANILST
+418 DWVGSSLANILST

-436 SQLHTVSSD
+436 ARLHTVSSD

-455 LPANTDF
+455 VPANADF
-462 DPDTLRRIAENSN
+462 DSETLRRIAENSN
-475 ADILVY
+475 ADILIW
-481 GRYAKYGD
+481 GRYAKFGD

-523 QFADLIRTNLSM
+523 QFAELIRTNLAV

-542 LKASSFQPTS
+542 LKASSFKPTS

-557 LREYNQSLQL
+557 LRDYNQSLQL
-567 IREGKNLDAIK
+567 LREGKNLDAIK
-578 GFQGAIKEDPQ
+578 GLQDAIKEDPQ

-603 LGYDSDAERNS
+603 LGYESDAERNS

-654 KTFPQ
+654 QTFPQ
-659 DSDVLYSLGS
+659 NPDVLYALGS
-669 LYVDQGDYVKAQKAF
+669 LYVDQGDYAKAQTEF
-684 QDILKS
+684 QNILKS
-690 DPKNIK
+690 DPNNIK

-705 FLQDNPQGALTPLNQ
+705 FLQDNPQGALKPLND
-720 GLSYAVEYDNQEQ
+720 GLSKAVEYDNQEQ

-746 HMNKPDE
+746 QMNKPED
-753 AMKNFDDSMA
+753 AMKNFQDSME

-784 QIATGKPD
+784 QITMGKPD
-792 AAMASYNQALQIL
+792 AAMASYNQSLQIL

-819 NRGVLYENRGDLDKA
+819 NRGVLYESRGDLDKA

-853 MAVCL
+853 MGVCL
-858 SNIGYVYFAKGDTDN
+858 SNIGYVYFAKGDLDN
-873 SLIYYQQSL
+873 SLIYYQQAL
-882 ALREKLNQP
+882 ALRQKLNQP
-891 VYLTET
+891 VILTDT
-897 LSSLGDVYSSMG
+897 LSALGDVYTSMG
-909 DYDKALEVLL
+909 DYDKALQVLL
-919 RAQDVSRKANDAR
+919 QAQDVSRKANNAR

-938 MLVGNVLTYEGR
+938 VLVGNVLTYEGR
-950 VGAAASAMQ
+950 VGAAVSAMQ
-959 DSVNGYRSANIQN
+959 DSVNGYRSANNQS
-972 IDMVEALNALARAFA
+972 IDMVEALNGLASTLARA
-987 LAGRASESGK
+987 GRPSESGK

-1002 RNLAKDIK
+1002 RTLAKELK
-1010 SDSVNSEL
+1010 NESANSEL
-1018 FNTQGDVAYYG
+1018 LNTQGDVAYYS
-1029 GDWKSARGLYEQ
+1029 GDWKAARGFYEQ
-1041 AASAAARVKDRDK
+1041 AAAAAGRAKDRDRS
-1054 GTIARLNL
+1054 TISRLNL
-1062 ARTSI
+1062 GRVSV
-1067 AEGKPSVADL
+1067 AEGRPAASDL
-1077 KAAIQ
+1077 KAAVQ
-1082 QAESARLTYYAM
+1082 QADSSHLTYYAM

-1106 TKEYVQARQMLENDL
+1106 SKDYAQARKMLESDL

-1132 TARIHFLMGE
+1132 NARIHFLMGE
-1142 AIRLGGDPRGATTQY
+1142 AIRLGGDARGATSQY
-1157 GQVMRA
+1157 GQALRA
-1163 LDDLKKEAGSEHL
+1163 FDDLKKEPGAEHL
-1176 LERADL
+1176 LDRADL

-1190 KQFSSGGA
+1190 KQFSSGA